1 MYCIASAVATCL
13 DNIVRVMYSKST
25 WSKISDKGYKVQSG
39 FLRIAMGILHI
50 FFSFQLAAVLEIL
63 CSADIWGKGIP
74 VYVNNSCTK

>member
-1 MYCIASAVATCL
+1 M
-13 DNIVRVMYSKST
+13 
-25 WSKISDKGYKVQSG
+25 QSG

-50 FFSFQLAAVLEIL
+50 FFFSFQLAVVLEIL